1 MRSVKGS
8 GSTVTRLV
16 FLGKAAVAVIGRT
29 DGRGGIL
36 GREFLMMKAK
46 DDEGLIKFLER

>member
-1 MRSVKGS
+1 MV
-8 GSTVTRLV
+8 
-16 FLGKAAVAVIGRT
+16 VIGRT

-36 GREFLMMKAK
+36 GRGFLMKAK